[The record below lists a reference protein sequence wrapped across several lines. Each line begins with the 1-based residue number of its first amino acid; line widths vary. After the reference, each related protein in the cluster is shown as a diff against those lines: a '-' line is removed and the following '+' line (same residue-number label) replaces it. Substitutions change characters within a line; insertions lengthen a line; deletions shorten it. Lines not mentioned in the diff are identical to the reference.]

1 MAHAQVDVRK
11 GFTFAMGL
19 RALLRQDP
27 NIVMVG
33 EIRDQETA
41 EIALRAAMTGHL
53 IFSTIHTTTT
63 TSVINRL
70 IGMGIE
76 PYMIT
81 SALVGTLAQRLVRVI
96 CADCAQK
103 SPLNAGVLN
112 TLLQKVDEKQKQVIQ
127 AVATRQGA
135 QYLKAKGCPSCKNTG
150 YRGRV
155 GLYELLTIN
164 DQIRSLIKKDLD
176 VIALRQ
182 AAINSGMQS
191 LLMDG
196 VSKAWAGWTTI
207 EEVARVVGQ

>member
-1 MAHAQVDVRK
+1 M
-11 GFTFAMGL
+11 
-19 RALLRQDP
+19 LRQDP
-27 NIVMVG
+27 NIIMVG

-70 IGMGIE
+70 IGMEIE
-76 PYMIT
+76 PYMIS
-81 SALVGTLAQRLVRVI
+81 SALIGTLAQRLVRVI
-96 CADCAQK
+96 CANCAQK
-103 SPLNAGVLN
+103 TPLNTGVLN
-112 TLLQKVDEKQKQVIQ
+112 TLLQRIDDKQKQMVQ
-127 AVATRQGA
+127 AVAARQGA
-135 QYLKAKGCPSCKNTG
+135 QYLKPKGCPACRNTG

-155 GLYELLTIN
+155 GLYELLTLN

-182 AAINSGMQS
+182 AAINSGMQT

-196 VSKAWAGWTTI
+196 ISKAWAGWTTI
-207 EEVARVVGQ
+207 EEVARVIGQ